1 MDDAAQF
8 DRVRVLYSDAILL
21 AEGGQA
27 YVHFPAL
34 PIATPQGA
42 MVREALLCPHA
53 HSGYLTRLFLS
64 ETVPSNVNNWTKHI
78 LFTRPW
84 FTWSWQNVEATQ
96 PWTTILANHLAAL
109 R

>member
-1 MDDAAQF
+1 MDAAEEF
-8 DRVRVLYSDAILL
+8 ERVRVLYPDAGLL
-21 AEGGQA
+21 EEGGQA
-27 YVHFPAL
+27 YVHLPAL

-42 MVREALLCPHA
+42 VTREAILSPHA
-53 HSGYLTRLFLS
+53 HSGYMTRLFLS
-64 ETVPSNVNNWTKHI
+64 ESVPSNVNNWTTHI